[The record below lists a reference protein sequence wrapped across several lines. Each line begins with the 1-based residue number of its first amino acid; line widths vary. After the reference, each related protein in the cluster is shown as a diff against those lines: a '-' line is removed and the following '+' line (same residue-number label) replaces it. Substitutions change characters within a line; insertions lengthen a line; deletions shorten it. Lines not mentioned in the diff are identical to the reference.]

1 MLRASDARSLPK
13 PRQPSGTD
21 PGSGRRPVP
30 VPPDTESLPP
40 APALAR
46 TPGASSRSSSMASLL
61 YRAPLGRPV
70 SPEVPPPH
78 QADLVPRPALLGQVP
93 GAQRTVPRAAR
104 VRMAGPQPRLGS
116 RPYRRTMN
124 IPSARCLLV
133 GPRHAARWPARIR
146 PSRADSGSP
155 PANPQSE
162 SAPEPKFSV
171 PRTTPPVA
179 HASSPGFQVTTEPLR
194 GTSGQFQPQSKSL
207 VYLFKPRRPRQAP
220 RHA

>member
-1 MLRASDARSLPK
+1 MPNHRHQKCGRAPF
-13 PRQPSGTD
+13 
-21 PGSGRRPVP
+21 
-30 VPPDTESLPP
+30 PPPP
-40 APALAR
+40 TAPALAR

-104 VRMAGPQPRLGS
+104 VRMAGPRPRLGS

-133 GPRHAARWPARIR
+133 GLDTQRVGRRGFVHLGRIQVRLLQILNLSRRQSRNSLYPERRRRWRMR
-146 PSRADSGSP
+146 PH
-155 PANPQSE
+155 
-162 SAPEPKFSV
+162 
-171 PRTTPPVA
+171 PV
-179 HASSPGFQVTTEPLR
+179 FR
-194 GTSGQFQPQSKSL
+194 
-207 VYLFKPRRPRQAP
+207 
-220 RHA
+220 